1 MDQRRTHRRGRPGVA
16 SIKPVLTVVIPH
28 IYTCALKAKRV
39 ARVER
44 IREKRITARYRS
56 TS

>member
-1 MDQRRTHRRGRPGVA
+1 MDQRRTHQRGRPGVA
-16 SIKPVLTVVIPH
+16 STKPVSTAVIPH
-28 IYTCALKAKRV
+28 IYARALKAKRV

>member
-1 MDQRRTHRRGRPGVA
+1 VA
-16 SIKPVLTVVIPH
+16 IPY
-28 IYTCALKAKRV
+28 IYAYALKVKRV